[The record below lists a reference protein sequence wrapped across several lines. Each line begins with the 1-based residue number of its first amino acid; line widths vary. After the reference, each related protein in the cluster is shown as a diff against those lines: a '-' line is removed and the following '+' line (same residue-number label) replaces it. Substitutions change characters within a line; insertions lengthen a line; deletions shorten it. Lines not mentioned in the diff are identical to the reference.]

1 MREKALPKLLGGVMR
16 FGLLFFLGF
25 SFCISAEPALAD
37 KRIALIVGNSTYQTV
52 PQLPNPSRDA
62 GAVAKMFK
70 DAGFD
75 SVDVQLNVGNLDFKR
90 LIRRFEAMADQ
101 ADIAVVYYA
110 GHGLEIGGTNYLIPI
125 DARLASDRDADDEAI
140 PLERLVSSTDG
151 AKRLR
156 LVILDACRD
165 NPFVTTMRRERAS
178 RAVKSGLGKVEPT
191 STDTLIAYAAKAG
204 STADDGD
211 GQHSPFTSAL
221 LKNLTVPGLDVRLA
235 FGRVR
240 DDVLRSTGNRQEPFV
255 YGSLGGGTM
264 ALVPEVAKPID
275 TEAGARVDYE
285 LTAQIGTREAWDSF
299 LASHPTGL
307 YANLARAQN
316 NKLSAAQ
323 QSHVKA
329 DDARREAEEQAALK
343 AEELRKQ
350 LEASTTRQTA
360 DVKQN
365 SSEQAKKELE
375 EAKKQVELARQQ
387 AEAARQ
393 QVAEAKRQ
401 AIADAQLQ
409 VEQARR
415 AAKEDAERVA
425 STTPGQTVPQASP
438 PASPPID
445 QADIT
450 RLLQAHL
457 KRVGCN
463 SGNVDGNW
471 DDSSRKA
478 LDLFNKNAQTR
489 FDIKLASLDAL
500 DAVRNKPDRVCPLIC
515 AKGQR
520 ADGDRCVQIGCSSG
534 YFLNSSGSCEK
545 RHEPAP
551 RARTART
558 APQGPAFAPQLP
570 RSGASNPCALDPS
583 GHRDANINI
592 RRC

>member
-1 MREKALPKLLGGVMR
+1 V
-16 FGLLFFLGF
+16 
-25 SFCISAEPALAD
+25 
-37 KRIALIVGNSTYQTV
+37 ALIVGNSTYQSV

-62 GAVAKMFK
+62 SAVARMFG

-75 SVDVQLNVGNLDFKR
+75 SVDVQLDVGNLEFKR
-90 LIRRFEAMADQ
+90 SIRKFEAMADH
-101 ADIAVVYYA
+101 ADIAVIYYA

-165 NPFVTTMRRERAS
+165 NPFVSTMRRERTAAN
-178 RAVKSGLGKVEPT
+178 RAITSGLSKVEPT

-204 STADDGD
+204 STADDGG

-240 DDVLRSTGNRQEPFV
+240 DDVLKSTGNRQEPFV
-255 YGSLGGGTM
+255 YGSLGGETM
-264 ALVPEVAKPID
+264 ALVPQAAKPVD
-275 TEAGARVDYE
+275 AEAGARVDYE
-285 LTAQIGTREAWDSF
+285 LAAQIGTKEAWDSF

-323 QSHVKA
+323 ESHSKA

-343 AEELRKQ
+343 AEELRRQ
-350 LEASTTRQTA
+350 TEEQGTRQTA
-360 DVKQN
+360 EAKQKL
-365 SSEQAKKELE
+365 SEQAKKELE
-375 EAKKQVELARQQ
+375 EAKKQVELAQQQ

-401 AIADAQLQ
+401 AVAEAQLQ
-409 VEQARR
+409 VEQASR
-415 AAKEDAERVA
+415 AAREDAEKVA
-425 STTPGQTVPQASP
+425 TLTPGQTTPQTPP
-438 PASPPID
+438 PAPQLG
-445 QADIT
+445 QADLT

-463 SGNVDGNW
+463 TGNVDGHW
-471 DDSSRKA
+471 DDSSGKA
-478 LDLFNKNAQTR
+478 LDLFNKNAKTQFDTR
-489 FDIKLASLDAL
+489 LASLDAL
-500 DAVRNKPDRVCPLIC
+500 DAVRNKSDRVCPLIC
-515 AKGQR
+515 GKGQR
-520 ADGDRCVQIGCSSG
+520 AEGDRCVQIGCGSG
-534 YFLNSSGSCEK
+534 FFLNSGGACEK
-545 RHEPAP
+545 RREPAP
-551 RARTART
+551 RARTARRYP
-558 APQGPAFAPQLP
+558 APQPFAPPP
-570 RSGASNPCALDPS
+570 RSGSSGACGLDSS
-583 GHRDANINI
+583 GHRQANV
-592 RRC
+592 RTC

>member
-1 MREKALPKLLGGVMR
+1 MR
-16 FGLLFFLGF
+16 FALLLFLGF
-25 SFCISAEPALAD
+25 SFCISIDPALAD
-37 KRIALIVGNSTYQTV
+37 KRVALIVGNSTYQTV

-75 SVDVQLNVGNLDFKR
+75 SVDVQLNVGNLEFKR

-110 GHGLEIGGTNYLIPI
+110 GHGLEISGTNYLIPV

-140 PLERLVSSTDG
+140 PLERLVSSTDR

-165 NPFVTTMRRERAS
+165 NPFVTTMRRERAN
-178 RAVKSGLGKVEPT
+178 RAVTSGLGKLEPT

-221 LKNLTVPGLDVRLA
+221 LTNLTVPGLDVRLA

-240 DDVLRSTGNRQEPFV
+240 DDVLKSTGNRQEPFV
-255 YGSLGGGTM
+255 YGSLGGDTM
-264 ALVPEVAKPID
+264 ALVPQAAKPVD
-275 TEAGARVDYE
+275 SDAEARIDYE
-285 LTAQIGTREAWDSF
+285 LTAQIGTKEAWDSF

-316 NKLSAAQ
+316 NKLLAAQ
-323 QSHVKA
+323 QSHAKA
-329 DDARREAEEQAALK
+329 DDARREAEEQAAQK
-343 AEELRKQ
+343 AAELRKQ
-350 LEASTTRQTA
+350 LEEPSTRQTA
-360 DVKQN
+360 EVKQKL
-365 SSEQAKKELE
+365 SEQAKKELDD
-375 EAKKQVELARQQ
+375 AKKQAELAQQQ

-401 AIADAQLQ
+401 AVAEAQLQ
-409 VEQARR
+409 VEQAKR
-415 AAKEDAERVA
+415 AAKEEAEKIA
-425 STTPGQTVPQASP
+425 ALTPSQTTPQAAPPSP
-438 PASPPID
+438 PQID

-463 SGNVDGNW
+463 FGNVDGKW

-478 LDLFNKNAQTR
+478 LDLFNKNAQTQ

-520 ADGDRCVQIGCSSG
+520 AEGDRCTQIGCSSG
-534 YFLNSSGSCEK
+534 YFLNSGGSCE
-545 RHEPAP
+545 RRREPAP
-551 RARTART
+551 RARTATRN
-558 APQGPAFAPQLP
+558 FAPRL
-570 RSGASNPCALDPS
+570 RSGYPGFQPPSGSSSGSDPSCGLDAS
-583 GHRDANINI
+583 GHRQANV

>member
-1 MREKALPKLLGGVMR
+1 MIRRQVSLAAVIGGAILSMVLAPDR
-16 FGLLFFLGF
+16 
-25 SFCISAEPALAD
+25 ALAG
-37 KRIALIVGNSTYQTV
+37 KRVALIVGNSTYQNV

-62 GAVAKMFK
+62 SAVAKMFK

-75 SVDVQLNVGNLDFKR
+75 SVDVELNVGNLEFKR
-90 LIRRFEAMADQ
+90 SIRKFETMADQ

-110 GHGLEIGGTNYLIPI
+110 GHGLEIGGTNYLIPT

-140 PLERLVSSTDG
+140 TLERLVSSTDG
-151 AKRLR
+151 ARRLR

-165 NPFVTTMRRERAS
+165 NPFVTTMRRERVVAN
-178 RAVKSGLGKVEPT
+178 RAVASGLGKVEPT

-240 DDVLRSTGNRQEPFV
+240 DEVLKSTGNRQEPFV
-255 YGSLGGGTM
+255 YGSLGGETM
-264 ALVPEVAKPID
+264 ALVPQIAKPVD
-275 TEAGARVDYE
+275 SDAEARVDYE

-316 NKLSAAQ
+316 SKLMAAQ
-323 QSHVKA
+323 QSHARA
-329 DDARREAEEQAALK
+329 DDARREAEQQAALK
-343 AEELRKQ
+343 AEELRRQ
-350 LEASTTRQTA
+350 LEAQSTRQTA
-360 DVKQN
+360 EAGQKP
-365 SSEQAKKELE
+365 SEQAKKELE
-375 EAKKQVELARQQ
+375 EAKKQVELAQQQ

-393 QVAEAKRQ
+393 QVEEAKRQ
-401 AIADAQLQ
+401 AIAEAQLQ

-415 AAKEDAERVA
+415 TAREEAEKVA
-425 STTPGQTVPQASP
+425 SLTPGQTIPQAP
-438 PASPPID
+438 PPSSQLG

-463 SGNVDGNW
+463 TGNVDGNW

-478 LDLFNKNAQTR
+478 LDLFNKNARTEFDTR
-489 FDIKLASLDAL
+489 LASLDAL
-500 DAVRNKPDRVCPLIC
+500 DAVRGKSDRVCPLIC

-520 ADGDRCVQIGCSSG
+520 AEGDRCIQIGCSSG
-534 YFLNSSGSCEK
+534 TFLNSAGSCEK
-545 RHEPAP
+545 RREPAP
-551 RARTART
+551 RARTARRYP
-558 APQGPAFAPQLP
+558 AHQPSMPQPQ
-570 RSGASNPCALDPS
+570 SGSGGACGLDSS
-583 GHRDANINI
+583 GHRQANV
-592 RRC
+592 RTC

>member
-1 MREKALPKLLGGVMR
+1 MIRRQVSLAAVIGGVILSMV
-16 FGLLFFLGF
+16 LAPD
-25 SFCISAEPALAD
+25 CALAE
-37 KRIALIVGNSTYQTV
+37 KRVALIVGNSTYQTV

-62 GAVAKMFK
+62 SAVAKMFK

-75 SVDVQLNVGNLDFKR
+75 SVEVQINVGNLEFKR
-90 LIRRFEAMADQ
+90 SIRKFEAMADQ

-110 GHGLEIGGTNYLIPI
+110 GHGLEISGTNYLIPI

-140 PLERLVSSTDG
+140 TLERLVSSTDG

-165 NPFVTTMRRERAS
+165 NPFVTTMRRERMVAN
-178 RAVKSGLGKVEPT
+178 RAVASGLGKVEPT
-191 STDTLIAYAAKAG
+191 SADTLIAYAAKAG

-240 DDVLRSTGNRQEPFV
+240 DEVLKSTGNRQEPFV
-255 YGSLGGGTM
+255 YGSLGGETM
-264 ALVPEVAKPID
+264 ALVPEVAKPVD
-275 TEAGARVDYE
+275 SEAEARIDYE

-316 NKLSAAQ
+316 SKLAAAQ
-323 QSHVKA
+323 QSRTKA

-343 AEELRKQ
+343 AEELRRQ
-350 LEASTTRQTA
+350 LEAQSTRQTA
-360 DVKQN
+360 EARQKP
-365 SSEQAKKELE
+365 SEQAKKELE
-375 EAKKQVELARQQ
+375 EAKKQVELAQQQ
-387 AEAARQ
+387 AETARQ
-393 QVAEAKRQ
+393 QVEEAKRQ
-401 AIADAQLQ
+401 AIAEAQLQ
-409 VEQARR
+409 VEQAKRT
-415 AAKEDAERVA
+415 AKETAKEDAEKVA
-425 STTPGQTVPQASP
+425 SLIPSQTIPQAPPPSP
-438 PASPPID
+438 QIG

-463 SGNVDGNW
+463 TGNVDGNW

-478 LDLFNKNAQTR
+478 LDLFNRNAQTQ

-520 ADGDRCVQIGCSSG
+520 AEGDRCVQAGCGSG
-534 YFLNSSGSCEK
+534 TFLNSGGSCEK
-545 RHEPAP
+545 RREPAP
-551 RARTART
+551 RARTARRYP
-558 APQGPAFAPQLP
+558 APQPSVPQP
-570 RSGASNPCALDPS
+570 RSGSSGACGLDSS
-583 GHRDANINI
+583 GHRQANI
-592 RRC
+592 RTC

>member
-1 MREKALPKLLGGVMR
+1 MIRRQVSLAAVIAAAALSMVLTPGCAWAEKRV
-16 FGLLFFLGF
+16 
-25 SFCISAEPALAD
+25 
-37 KRIALIVGNSTYQTV
+37 ALIVGNSTYQTV

-62 GAVAKMFK
+62 SAVAKMFK

-75 SVDVQLNVGNLDFKR
+75 SVEVRLNVGNLEFKR
-90 LIRRFEAMADQ
+90 SIRRFETMADQ
-101 ADIAVVYYA
+101 ADIAVIYYA
-110 GHGLEIGGTNYLIPI
+110 GHGLEISGTNYLIPI

-140 PLERLVSSTDG
+140 PLERLVSSTDR

-165 NPFVTTMRRERAS
+165 NPFVTTMRRERTN
-178 RAVKSGLGKVEPT
+178 RAVTAGLGKVEPT

-211 GQHSPFTSAL
+211 ERHSPFTSAL
-221 LKNLTVPGLDVRLA
+221 LNNLTVPGLDVRLA

-240 DDVLRSTGNRQEPFV
+240 DEVLKSTGNRQEPFV
-255 YGSLGGGTM
+255 YGSLGGETM
-264 ALVPEVAKPID
+264 ALVAPIAKPID
-275 TEAGARVDYE
+275 SEAETRIDYE

-316 NKLSAAQ
+316 NKLTAAQ
-323 QSHVKA
+323 QSHSKA

-343 AEELRKQ
+343 AEGLRKQ
-350 LEASTTRQTA
+350 LEEPGTRQSA
-360 DVKQN
+360 EARQKL
-365 SSEQAKKELE
+365 SEQAKKELE
-375 EAKKQVELARQQ
+375 EAKKQVELAQQQ

-415 AAKEDAERVA
+415 AAKEDAGKIA
-425 STTPGQTVPQASP
+425 ALTAGQTIPEAVPPS
-438 PASPPID
+438 SPPID

-463 SGNVDGNW
+463 SGNVDGKW

-478 LDLFNKNAQTR
+478 LELFNKNAQTQ

-515 AKGQR
+515 ARGQR
-520 ADGDRCVQIGCSSG
+520 TEGDRCVQIGCGSG

-551 RARTART
+551 KARTAT
-558 APQGPAFAPQLP
+558 KNPAPQP
-570 RSGASNPCALDPS
+570 RSGSSGSSGGCGLDAG
-583 GHRDANINI
+583 GHRDFNINV

>member
-1 MREKALPKLLGGVMR
+1 MIRRQVLLAAATVGAILSMV
-16 FGLLFFLGF
+16 LAPD
-25 SFCISAEPALAD
+25 CALAE
-37 KRIALIVGNSTYQTV
+37 KRVALIVGNSTYQTV

-75 SVDVQLNVGNLDFKR
+75 SVDVQLNVGNLEFKR
-90 LIRRFEAMADQ
+90 SIRKFEAMADQ

-110 GHGLEIGGTNYLIPI
+110 GHGLEISGTNYLIPI

-140 PLERLVSSTDG
+140 SLERLVSSTDG

-165 NPFVTTMRRERAS
+165 NPFVTKMRRERTVAS
-178 RAVKSGLGKVEPT
+178 RAVTSGLGKVEPT

-211 GQHSPFTSAL
+211 GEHSPFTSAL

-240 DDVLRSTGNRQEPFV
+240 DDVLKSTGNRQEPFV
-255 YGSLGGGTM
+255 YGSLGGETM
-264 ALVPEVAKPID
+264 ALVPQIAKPVD
-275 TEAGARVDYE
+275 SDAEARVDYE

-316 NKLSAAQ
+316 SKLAAAQ
-323 QSHVKA
+323 QSHAKA
-329 DDARREAEEQAALK
+329 DDARRDAEQQAAVK

-350 LEASTTRQTA
+350 LEDTKTRQSA
-360 DVKQN
+360 EDKQKL
-365 SSEQAKKELE
+365 SEQAKKDLE
-375 EAKKQVELARQQ
+375 EANKQVELAQQQ
-387 AEAARQ
+387 AETARQ

-401 AIADAQLQ
+401 AIAEAQLQ
-409 VEQARR
+409 VEQAKR
-415 AAKEDAERVA
+415 AAQEDAEKIA
-425 STTPGQTVPQASP
+425 ALTPGQTPQAAPLSP
-438 PASPPID
+438 PQIG
-445 QADIT
+445 QADIA

-478 LDLFNKNAQTR
+478 LELFNKNAKTQ

-520 ADGDRCVQIGCSSG
+520 AEGDRCVQIGCGSG
-534 YFLNSSGSCEK
+534 TFLNSSGSCEK
-545 RHEPAP
+545 RREPAP
-551 RARTART
+551 RARTATYPSARPRYP
-558 APQGPAFAPQLP
+558 APQPQSGS
-570 RSGASNPCALDPS
+570 SGACGLDAS
-583 GHRDANINI
+583 GHRQANV
-592 RRC
+592 RTC